1 MEMDNE
7 YAQFYR
13 MAPLWRGACLAPD
26 VAYPDIRYFTERI
39 KKDEPFSMCRFQHG
53 DLGRAAILLDNSLGI
68 NSPECYDNKSI
79 DLLKLSHALAET
91 HNLHWDTVNHPIRPS
106 VKRFSDM
113 FESLL
118 TTLSDDK
125 NFLVGF
131 SDRSIWL
138 DRCKDLTSIPL
149 GGNDGVGSSSSIPHR
164 RNGIE
169 HFEYHHSGARVK
181 PSQAAPAASHV
192 SKFCDMVN
200 RLYSDSSPRG
210 SRVFA
215 SHLIKNWAFSGEL
228 TKYFFQQFGDSMFV
242 MVCNERLHG
251 YNVCQR
257 LDLKKHHYI
266 LCDAVDAAS
275 QHDLVIE
282 EIRDIERKLAK
293 SVPRIFFIFCTS
305 VASRMLI
312 CDLQK
317 QRFLSGEKNNSYYL
331 DLGLAM
337 DVYGYGYDRYGH
349 GNCYLDYGDVGIIH
363 PSL

>member
-1 MEMDNE
+1 
-7 YAQFYR
+7 

-39 KKDEPFSMCRFQHG
+39 KTGDPFSMCRYQHG
-53 DLGRAAILLDNSLGI
+53 DLGRAAILLDNSLEI
-68 NSPECYDNKSI
+68 TSPECYDNENT

-91 HNLHWDTVNHPIRPS
+91 HSLHWDTVNHPFRPNI
-106 VKRFSDM
+106 KLFSGM

-118 TTLSDDK
+118 TTLSNDK

-138 DRCKDLTSIPL
+138 DRCKNLTSVPL
-149 GGNDGVGSSSSIPHR
+149 GGNDGISSTSSIPYR
-164 RNGIE
+164 RNDSE
-169 HFEYHHSGARVK
+169 HLEYHYRSGVKVK
-181 PSQAAPAASHV
+181 PTRDVGAASHV
-192 SKFCDMVN
+192 SKFCSMLS
-200 RLYSDSSPRG
+200 RLYNDFSPEG

-215 SHLIKNWAFSGEL
+215 SHLVKNWAFSGEL
-228 TKYFFQQFGDSMFV
+228 TKYFFQQFRDSMFV
-242 MVCNERLHG
+242 MVCNERLYRH
-251 YNVCQR
+251 NILQR
-257 LDLKKHHYI
+257 LEVKKHHYV
-266 LCDAVDAAS
+266 LCDDVDAAG
-275 QHDLVIE
+275 QHGLVIK
-282 EIRDIERKLAK
+282 EIRNIERKFAK

-349 GNCYLDYGDVGIIH
+349 GNCYLSYGDVGIML
-363 PSL
+363 PSC